1 MNPKCVALVTNVCKY
16 SLEEELKLLNCS
28 VTAVSGYY
36 SVLTHQSGA
45 EEKVEETGT
54 TTTATAPV

>member
-1 MNPKCVALVTNVCKY
+1 MTNVCKY